1 MTNPHK
7 LKLLPQL
14 VVFLAGFTFLIFEI
28 SWNRILGLYLGSTV
42 FASTLVLA
50 TFMAGIGFGGMFWGK
65 YIHRNPSQRNLLA
78 FIMISIAVVGL
89 LNYFVFKSWLPAM
102 YELLSETTLYL
113 REVLVYLVAFIFLM
127 LATFFMGGVLPLLTK
142 TIINSDDKLGNK
154 LGRIYG
160 LETLG
165 SAIGGL
171 LTGFYFL
178 GNFGQQNTL
187 LAVLTM
193 ATLALIVWR
202 LMPIEQIDPQLNL
215 NDKNPNSK
223 AKGKAKKLDVRK
235 PALWLTFICGLSIV
249 GLQVVW
255 MRILKVYLTNTSY
268 TFALIAS
275 LVILGLFMG
284 SWYYKMKGIRSSNPI
299 KLIYR
304 LLLIMSALITVGLLL
319 LLNLPEVMLLPLA
332 DLFDTYFTRLL
343 IIPAVI
349 AIIVIIPV
357 ASISGYAFPLAIDL
371 YTSSYRNIG
380 ENVGKIMWVNA
391 LGAFVGPALAAFI
404 FIPLAGTGR
413 SILLFVVFIIAT
425 AYYVARSLN
434 KSQRQTASIVTIT
447 VGLVAIFIVIS
458 GVRMYILPPSFHVED
473 KEVIYYDEAMQGTI
487 VVGEASGERFSVKS
501 TYVNNASVI
510 GSSYDAIKAVKMVGH
525 MPFFAGLKCEKA
537 LIVGFGIGVT
547 TSAIAMHDDIK
558 TIDCVELVPGL
569 QKAATYYNDLN
580 NSIIKDPRLNIY
592 GGDGRH
598 FLQSTSEKYDL
609 ISSDPTHPVLGSGNL
624 YTQEYFELYKKHL
637 TENGMV
643 TQYLPLHKLNQQDL
657 LGLMKTFQSV
667 FPNTVVWLGHYHA
680 VLMGSMNPIEIDFKN
695 WEQRIAELPKDIYFY
710 SNPYHLA
717 ASLIYDSIAIE
728 SFNEDVQI
736 NTDDKSYVEFFNF
749 DVFKEEN
756 LPNNL
761 AYLNFSREGVWRV
774 FKNLPDRMMMKRFIE
789 GNKMM
794 TRGLEGMLR
803 NDRRLLFNQLQ
814 KAIRINPENEELPFL
829 VKLYSR

>member
-1 MTNPHK
+1 MSNPQK
-7 LKLLPQL
+7 LRLLPQL

-28 SWNRILGLYLGSTV
+28 SWNRLLGLYLGSTV

-65 YIHRNPSQRNLLA
+65 YIHKNPHKKHLLA
-78 FIMISIAVVGL
+78 HILATIALIGL
-89 LNYFVFKSWLPAM
+89 INYFVFQSVLPDL
-102 YELLSETTLYL
+102 YEILAGVSLYF
-113 REVLVYLVAFIFLM
+113 REAIVYLVAFLFLM
-127 LATFFMGGVLPLLTK
+127 IATFFMGGVLPLLAK
-142 TIINSDDKLGNK
+142 TIIQSDDKLGNN

-171 LTGFYFL
+171 LTGFIFL
-178 GNFGQQNTL
+178 GRFGQQSTL
-187 LAVLTM
+187 FLAVLIM
-193 ATLALIVWR
+193 VTLALIVWR
-202 LMPIEQIDPQLNL
+202 KIPIETLKSEKEPTQKSTKTKSNKI
-215 NDKNPNSK
+215 ND
-223 AKGKAKKLDVRK
+223 DFRK
-235 PALWLTFICGLSIV
+235 PALLLTFICGLSII

-255 MRILKVYLTNTSY
+255 LRILKVYLTNTSY
-268 TFALIAS
+268 TFSLIAS
-275 LVILGLFMG
+275 LVILGLFVG
-284 SWYYKMKGIRSSNPI
+284 SWFYKMKSHSI
-299 KLIYR
+299 KQPLRLIYR
-304 LLLIMSALITVGLLL
+304 LLLMISGLVGVGLIL
-319 LLNLPEVMLLPLA
+319 LLNLPQVMLLPLA

-343 IIPAVI
+343 IIPAVVSM
-349 AIIVIIPV
+349 IVILPV
-357 ASISGYAFPLAIDL
+357 AALSGYAFPFAIDL
-371 YTSSYRNIG
+371 YTNSYKNIG
-380 ENVGKIMWVNA
+380 EGVGRIMWVNA
-391 LGAFVGPALAAFI
+391 MGAFVGPAIAAFL
-404 FIPLAGTGR
+404 FIPLVGAGR
-413 SILLFVVFIIAT
+413 SILLIILLILVV
-425 AYYVARSLN
+425 AYVVTRTMAKAQKQS
-434 KSQRQTASIVTIT
+434 SSIVLI
-447 VGLVAIFIVIS
+447 GLALIVLFLIIS
-458 GVRMYILPPSFHVED
+458 KIQMQILPPSFHVED
-473 KEVIYYDEAMQGTI
+473 KKVVYYNEAVQGTI
-487 VVGEASGERFSVKS
+487 VVGEASGEMFSVKS

-547 TSAIAMHDDIK
+547 TSAIAVHDEIK
-558 TIDCVELVPGL
+558 QIDCVELVPGL

-580 NSIIKDPRLNIY
+580 NNIVNDPRLNIY

-609 ISSDPTHPVLGSGNL
+609 ISSDPTHPVLGSGSL

-643 TQYLPLHKLNQQDL
+643 TQYLPLHKLTKEDL

-680 VLMGSMNPIEIDFKN
+680 VLMGSMNPVKLDFKE
-695 WEQRIAELPKDIYFY
+695 WEQRIAKLPKDIYFY
-710 SNPYHLA
+710 TNPYHLA
-717 ASLIYDSIAIE
+717 ASLIYDSEAIE
-728 SFNEDVQI
+728 AFGNEIQI
-736 NTDDKSYVEFFNF
+736 NTDNHSYVEFFDF

-756 LPNNL
+756 LPDNL
-761 AYLNFSREGVWRV
+761 AYLNFSRDGVWRV
-774 FKNLPDRMMMKRFIE
+774 FQNVPDRMMLKRFIE

-829 VKLYSR
+829 VKLYSK